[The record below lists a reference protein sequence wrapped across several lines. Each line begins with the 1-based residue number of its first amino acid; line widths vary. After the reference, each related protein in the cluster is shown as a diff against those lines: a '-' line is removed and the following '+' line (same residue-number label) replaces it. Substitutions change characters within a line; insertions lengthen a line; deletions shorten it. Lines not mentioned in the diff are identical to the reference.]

1 MPSLGTVA
9 KVRVMLWRTRRGCL
23 EASLRLLYKQTKP
36 AIKIKNFLNKIQG
49 RDGQHRQYNQ
59 YFIINLKWII
69 IYKNIESQIVFLNIT
84 L

>member
-36 AIKIKNFLNKIQG
+36 AIKIKNFLNKI
-49 RDGQHRQYNQ
+49 
-59 YFIINLKWII
+59 
-69 IYKNIESQIVFLNIT
+69 
-84 L
+84 